1 MDKKLQDSLSKIKL
15 LICDIDGVLTDG
27 SFIKSTSGDEL
38 RSFNALDGVGFVM
51 LRLLNLNI
59 KTAWIT
65 GRESLTTTQRAEE
78 LQIDDVY
85 NGVIRKIDAY
95 DELKK
100 KYGVSDSEVCFIG
113 DDIIDM
119 NVYWQ
124 GCLWGGKIPY
134 VFDMMRQIDQWTKE
148 DIPRDS
154 VGQYYEE
161 SYLNKFFLTHRN
173 EVHTLMPDYAYPE
186 MFKQHC
192 NFPNK
197 MMHLAKDNKS
207 LNNFQW

>member
-1 MDKKLQDSLSKIKL
+1 MDKKLRDQLSKIKL

-38 RSFNALDGVGFVM
+38 RSFNALDGVGFVT

-100 KYGVSDSEVCFIG
+100 KYGVLDNEVCFIG
-113 DDIIDM
+113 DDIIDIPILEKVGFAVTVP
-119 NVYWQ
+119 NAPKYISNYSHYTTS
-124 GCLWGGKIPY
+124 LEGGKGA
-134 VFDMMRQIDQWTKE
+134 VREVIDLL
-148 DIPRDS
+148 I
-154 VGQYYEE
+154 E
-161 SYLNKFFLTHRN
+161 SKGDFTEQLDKLLSELR
-173 EVHTLMPDYAYPE
+173 
-186 MFKQHC
+186 
-192 NFPNK
+192 
-197 MMHLAKDNKS
+197 
-207 LNNFQW
+207 